1 MTTRDTEGTG
11 PQRHRDTEAQRHRDT
26 EINGLT
32 QRIIGCA
39 IEVHRILGPGL
50 LESVYETAM
59 CIEMDAAG
67 LCYTRQTRLPAH
79 YKGRL
84 LGHYR
89 IDFVVEDQVLVEI
102 KSVERMLPLFEGQ
115 LLTYL
120 RVTRKRVGLILN
132 FNSRV
137 MKDGITR
144 RIL

>member
-1 MTTRDTEGTG
+1 MTTKDTETTRGKETTG
-11 PQRHRDTEAQRHRDT
+11 PQRHRDT

-59 CIEMDAAG
+59 CIEMNTTG
-67 LCYTRQTRLPAH
+67 LSYTQQIRLPAH

-89 IDFVVEDQVLVEI
+89 IDLIVEDQVLVEI

-120 RVTRKRVGLILN
+120 RVTGKRVGLILN

-144 RIL
+144 RVM

>member
-1 MTTRDTEGTG
+1 MMGGTDTTG
-11 PQRHRDTEAQRHRDT
+11 PQRHRDTE
-26 EINGLT
+26 INALT

-39 IEVHRILGPGL
+39 IEVHRTLGPGL

-59 CIEMDAAG
+59 CIEMDTAG
-67 LCYTRQTRLPAH
+67 LSYTHQTRLPAH

-89 IDFVVEDQVLVEI
+89 IDLVVEDQVLVEI
-102 KSVERMLPLFEGQ
+102 KSVERMIPLFEGQ

-120 RVTRKRVGLILN
+120 QVTGKRVGLILN

>member
-1 MTTRDTEGTG
+1 MKELDEITG
-11 PQRHRDTEAQRHRDT
+11 AIVDASVRIHRE
-26 EINGLT
+26 
-32 QRIIGCA
+32 
-39 IEVHRILGPGL
+39 LGPGL
-50 LESVYETAM
+50 LESVYETAI

-67 LCYTRQTRLPAH
+67 LSYTRQTQIPAY
-79 YKGRL
+79 YKGKL

-89 IDFVVEDQVLVEI
+89 IDLVVQDQVLVEI

-120 RVTRKRVGLILN
+120 RVTGKRVGLILN

-144 RIL
+144 RVL